1 LIGEALYSVTLANC
15 CYTYKMDTKLI
26 ITTEE
31 SYQETMIA
39 IFELME
45 RGEDDLSPAEAEQ
58 LKLMTAAAEKY
69 ENDYL

>member
-1 LIGEALYSVTLANC
+1 
-15 CYTYKMDTKLI
+15 MDTKLI

-31 SYQETMIA
+31 RYQETMIA

-58 LKLMTAAAEKY
+58 LKLMAAAAEKY